1 MISFL
6 KKYFNILTILLITFI
21 FFWKVFL
28 RNLII
33 FPGDMLVGAYYP
45 WLDHQWGNLST
56 GVPIKNPYITDIF
69 SQIFPWKN
77 LIIQSFKQGQWPLWN
92 IFSYSGY
99 PLLANFQSGALNP
112 FNFLFLLFGMINGW
126 NIFLI
131 SGVFLSAITMYFYLK
146 IIKKNNLASVIGA
159 ITYSFS
165 GFSILWMPYANAN
178 YSLAAIPLIFIL
190 IENYLKKLNFTYL
203 LLISPLIF
211 FIVSAGHLQI
221 LFYSLIITFLYL
233 IFRLKQQKIKFK
245 KKFIIF
251 VPFLLGISLSSIQL
265 LPTFELSNLSIRN
278 DEQFIKTQN
287 YGLSP
292 LGKIITLFSPDFFGN
307 PSTFNYWGFFNYHE
321 TNFYVGIIGLVAI
334 VWTII
339 NFRKLKIEK
348 FFLFSGL
355 LSLILCFN
363 TIIGKSIYFLNIPGI
378 STSAAGRVASIFAL
392 SSSVLSANYINILS
406 TKNIRNL
413 IKPLIF
419 VVLPSLSILFL
430 VTILKKYFIYT
441 EQYNFANNM
450 NISQRNMVLPFITIF
465 SLLILLIF
473 SHYNKKITIF
483 ILLLTTFDLFRF
495 GWKNTPFVSK
505 EYVFPKTP
513 ILEYLNKDIDYYRID
528 RLSGPIIPPNTWIQ
542 YNLSSPSGYDPLAF
556 KDYVVNYNTILNKSY
571 SNNVS
576 RYSQLYYLDPDS
588 LGEFN
593 VKYLLLDNNLI
604 NKNEYREKFGD
615 PIYTQKSLSLYQN
628 PSFKPRIEI
637 LEENS
642 QKVSSANIV
651 DYKPNMIKIKVSNLS
666 QNSQLILRDS
676 YFPGWKAY
684 INETQLEIDKYLNV
698 FRLVKIPKG
707 EYILKF
713 KYEPNSFKIGYI
725 VSITSSITWVEL
737 YIFYKKNA

>member
-6 KKYFNILTILLITFI
+6 KKNFYILTILLITLI

-28 RNLII
+28 KNLII

-56 GVPIKNPYITDIF
+56 SVPIKNPYITDIF

-77 LIIQSFKQGQWPLWN
+77 LIVQSLRLGQWPLWN
-92 IFSYSGY
+92 IHSYSGY

-112 FNFLFLLFGMINGW
+112 FNIVFLLFGMINGW

-131 SGVFLSAITMYFYLK
+131 SGVFISAITMYFYLK
-146 IIKKNNLASVIGA
+146 IIKKNNLASTIGA

-190 IENYLKKLNFTYL
+190 IEKYLKNLNYIYL
-203 LLISPLIF
+203 LYISPIIL

-221 LFYSLIITFLYL
+221 LVYSLIISFLYL
-233 IFRLKQQKIKFK
+233 LFRIKQKNIKK
-245 KKFIIF
+245 SIMLLSI
-251 VPFLLGISLSSIQL
+251 PFLFGITLSSIQL
-265 LPTFELSNLSIRN
+265 LPTYELSQLSIRN
-278 DEQFIKTQN
+278 EELFIKTQN

-292 LGKIITLFSPDFFGN
+292 FGKIITLFSPDFFGN

-321 TNFYVGIIGLVAI
+321 TNFYVGIVGLVSIVWAI
-334 VWTII
+334 V
-339 NFRKLKIEK
+339 NYRKLKIEK

-378 STSAAGRVASIFAL
+378 STSAAGRIASIFAL
-392 SSSVLSANYINILS
+392 SSAVLSANYINILS

-413 IKPLIF
+413 IKPLIL
-419 VVLPSLSILFL
+419 VILPSLSVLLF
-430 VTILKKYFIYT
+430 VTILKKYFISIDLF
-441 EQYNFANNM
+441 NIANNM
-450 NISQRNMVLPFITIF
+450 NVAQRNMVLPFMTIF

-473 SHYNKKITIF
+473 NYYNKKITIL
-483 ILLLTTFDLFRF
+483 ILLLTIFDLFRF

-513 ILEYLNKDIDYYRID
+513 ILEYLNKDKDYYRID
-528 RLSGPIIPPNTWIQ
+528 RLSGPILPPNTWTQ
-542 YNLSSPSGYDPLAF
+542 YNLQSPSGYDPLAY
-556 KDYVVNYNTILNKSY
+556 KDYAINYNTILNKSY

-593 VKYLLLDNNLI
+593 VKYLLLDNNPV
-604 NKNEYREKFGD
+604 NKNEYKEKFGD

-628 PSFKPRIEI
+628 PGFKPRVEI
-637 LEENS
+637 LVKNS
-642 QKVSSANIV
+642 QNISSANIIN
-651 DYKPNMIKIKVSNLS
+651 YEPNIIEIEVFNLN

-684 INETQLEIDKYLNV
+684 INKTQLKIDKYLNV
-698 FRLVKIPKG
+698 FRLVNLPKG

-713 KYEPNSFKIGYI
+713 KYEPISFKIGCI
-725 VSITSSITWVEL
+725 ISLISLITWFGF
-737 YIFYKKNA
+737 YNFYKNYV